1 MIVEKYTY
9 EEFLN
14 IIETLRS
21 ENGCPWDREQT
32 HDSLKVNL
40 IEECY
45 ELVEAIENSDMH
57 LMKEEL
63 GDVLLQV
70 VMHAQIAKE
79 ENAFSMED
87 VVSEIA
93 KKMVHRH
100 PHVFSQDNMQHNGL
114 IESSKVKDSKD
125 VLNNWEIIKAK
136 EKQETSLVQSM
147 DRVAKT
153 LPALMRTQKIQKKA
167 AKIQGEEEGYVEK
180 IDTII
185 KLLESLKYEDLQQEN
200 PIIEDKI
207 GKIMF
212 EAVNLATFFDINA
225 EFTLT
230 KSLEKFINR
239 FRYIENSR
247 FDED

>member
-1 MIVEKYTY
+1 MSKAYSY
-9 EEFLN
+9 EDFLD
-14 IIETLRS
+14 IISRLRS

-32 HDSLKVNL
+32 HESLKVNL

-45 ELVEAIENSDMH
+45 ELVEAIEKDDMK
-57 LMKEEL
+57 LMQEEL

-79 ENAFSMED
+79 EKAFEMQD
-87 VVSEIA
+87 VVQEIA
-93 KKMVHRH
+93 EKMVRRH
-100 PHVFSQDNMQHNGL
+100 PHVFKPAQEDGDL
-114 IESSKVKDSKD
+114 VD
-125 VLNNWEIIKAK
+125 VEGTNEVIVNWEKIKAK
-136 EKQETSLVQSM
+136 EKAETSLVESM
-147 DRVAKT
+147 ERVAKT

-167 AKIQGEEEGYVEK
+167 MKNSGQKMQPIEQ
-180 IDTII
+180 IDDII
-185 KLLESLKYEDLQQEN
+185 KCLEGLKYEVLQQEN
-200 PIIEDKI
+200 RNIESKI
-207 GKIMF
+207 GKVLF
-212 EAVNLATFFDINA
+212 EVANLSTFFDINA